1 MYRAFGAREAEALR
15 IFVVSAHIY
24 VEGQG
29 NYQGGYGILKDYL
42 TPLRPVAK
50 AEPAI
55 RFETDPGR

>member
-1 MYRAFGAREAEALR
+1 MYRAFGAREAEVLR

-50 AEPAI
+50 A
-55 RFETDPGR
+55 